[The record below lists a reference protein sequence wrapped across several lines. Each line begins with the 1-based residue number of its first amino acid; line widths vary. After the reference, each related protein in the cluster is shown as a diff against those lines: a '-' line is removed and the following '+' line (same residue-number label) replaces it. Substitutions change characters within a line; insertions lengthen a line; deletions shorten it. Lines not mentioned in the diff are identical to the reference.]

1 MRARL
6 YPIGKSQRPATRR
19 SALAAARGI
28 ISNRKKSE
36 ACNLDMR
43 QPEAAFIISNRKKS
57 EACNTGRLLA
67 PRAPIISNRKKSEA
81 CNRSW
86 RDGSAVGII
95 SNRKKSEACN
105 PSVRRG
111 CDCAIISNRKKSEA
125 CNLSR
130 FKGDTARIISN
141 RKKSEAC
148 NNTTRQRTRRP
159 SIVFFGISPLLKPN
173 PSPRPGGE
181 TRSMTEHQKGLRRK
195 WQKSN
200 PKRPHTT
207 NRRPRASDSNRGFLS
222 RAKSD
227 SHSARA
233 SDSKIVFCVCARSSH
248 AQAPGWTPAFAGE
261 GERGG
266 RGKENC

>member
-1 MRARL
+1 MCGCVIISNRK
-6 YPIGKSQRPATRR
+6 KSEACNRQIWT
-19 SALAAARGI
+19 SGEKKI

-36 ACNLDMR
+36 ACNLLIAI
-43 QPEAAFIISNRKKS
+43 AA
-57 EACNTGRLLA
+57 
-67 PRAPIISNRKKSEA
+67 
-81 CNRSW
+81 
-86 RDGSAVGII
+86 
-95 SNRKKSEACN
+95 
-105 PSVRRG
+105 
-111 CDCAIISNRKKSEA
+111 
-125 CNLSR
+125 NL
-130 FKGDTARIISN
+130 TIISN

-248 AQAPGWTPAFAGE
+248 AQAPGSTPAFAGE
-261 GERGG
+261 GERRG
-266 RGKENC
+266 RGGIVE

>member
-1 MRARL
+1 ML
-6 YPIGKSQRPATRR
+6 PIPKKSTRIECC
-19 SALAAARGI
+19 I

-36 ACNLDMR
+36 ACNDIPSGASGR
-43 QPEAAFIISNRKKS
+43 SIISNRKKS
-57 EACNTGRLLA
+57 EACNSVCSERHKS
-67 PRAPIISNRKKSEA
+67 PIISNRKKSEA
-81 CNRSW
+81 CNSLRLVC
-86 RDGSAVGII
+86 AVLIDYIQSEKVRGLQQHYASTNSTPI
-95 SNRKKSEACN
+95 NRLFRHFS
-105 PSVRRG
+105 
-111 CDCAIISNRKKSEA
+111 
-125 CNLSR
+125 
-130 FKGDTARIISN
+130 
-141 RKKSEAC
+141 
-148 NNTTRQRTRRP
+148 
-159 SIVFFGISPLLKPN
+159 LLKPN

-261 GERGG
+261 GERRGS
-266 RGKENC
+266 GKENRESISPY

>member
-1 MRARL
+1 MWKAEA
-6 YPIGKSQRPATRR
+6 YYIQSEKV
-19 SALAAARGI
+19 RG
-28 ISNRKKSE
+28 
-36 ACNLDMR
+36 LQPR
-43 QPEAAFIISNRKKS
+43 QPRRKAFGDYIQS
-57 EACNTGRLLA
+57 EKVRGLQLSIARVD
-67 PRAPIISNRKKSEA
+67 RIISNRKKSEA
-81 CNRSW
+81 CNR
-86 RDGSAVGII
+86 
-95 SNRKKSEACN
+95 
-105 PSVRRG
+105 VR
-111 CDCAIISNRKKSEA
+111 A
-125 CNLSR
+125 
-130 FKGDTARIISN
+130 IISN

-261 GERGG
+261 GERRG
-266 RGKENC
+266 RGKENRQTKRPPPSISPY